1 MAALSDPT
9 PAIADSVADP
19 VDDELAAVGA
29 VLVEDRLLRRI
40 IKRHRRIPGLG
51 LQVPHATSY
60 ALPRAE
66 LARLVEAG
74 ELPIALDRLPERVAV
89 FVGVRGELAAGG
101 AAAWRDAW
109 RAIFHARIHDAL
121 DARALTPAAVRQRI
135 NALGHTAFEEAR
147 MVLRQEDLL
156 LPPADDT
163 TAYTE
168 LVALYLELRH
178 FSPRAVT
185 ETFPLLVDLSRV
197 DALVAADVDGAAILA
212 AARPARAPITAD
224 AEIEPHARRKTDPPV
239 VSAQRSLSARAL
251 RSLAEGAR
259 RSGNQARAAIL
270 SLRAGDLDLA
280 KADIDALLVRLG
292 RVLGDVDARVWAGP
306 LLEIAGAAAARTVL
320 RYAASARLL
329 LALQNA
335 CIDGEREIEVV
346 DVPAWLRSRGK
357 RTLVRKLPATR
368 EIRVARRVRAAAREL
383 PGVELDGDDARARIT
398 DAVHA
403 IVERANARVRAVLR
417 PEIETALAEVK
428 LVPRHLPGQVAQKKL
443 VDELLDKA
451 VAVGRLSLPDLR
463 DAIARNELKL
473 PDLSALELATGDQL
487 LRADRLLST
496 SLDGVYRRGEIY
508 LRFLQKVSS
517 VLSGTGVGRLLSL
530 YLLLPLV
537 GAYMIVEGAHHMA
550 APVAGWFGYLPPHI
564 ASKPVF
570 ATMAIIVFL
579 LLHAAWFRSAS
590 MSALRTAGRV
600 LDTVFVA
607 NARRLW
613 RIRQVRL
620 ATRYLLVP
628 GLPALF
634 LWWIIPGL
642 AGWIVSSVVFIAIAV
657 VTNSA
662 AAEEIVSDWLVRSSR
677 HLARHIIPGLV
688 RYSLELFAWLME
700 LTARGI
706 YRVDEALR
714 FRPNQASGIVVIKG
728 ILATI
733 WFAIAYVLRIYVN
746 LLIEPT
752 VNPVKHFPVVTVAA
766 KLILPFLPA
775 MTTAIAGPI
784 GAVVGPALGA
794 SIAAFTVLVLP
805 GIAGFLAWELNSN
818 WRLYRKNRPEHLGPE
833 KLGSH
838 GETMGALLRPG
849 FHSGTLPKLF
859 AKLRRATWKRDDHAV
874 ARAREGIHHVEDA
887 VWKFT
892 DRQLVSMLNQS
903 FLFRAADVAVH
914 HVEATSNRL
923 RIELACPSLGDGIAT
938 IMFEEQSGWLV
949 AGVPERGWLDA
960 VPADERVVLEVA
972 LTGFYKLS
980 GIELVREQLT
990 SVLAAGGLSGVAF
1003 DLTDD
1008 RLIVWP
1014 GSGFEVEL
1022 VYDLRSP
1029 SLPSAIRGA
1038 YEGPVPRL
1046 DGQHAVF
1053 ARDPVATEAWF
1064 STWERLVLGMD
1075 TSPLLKGPSLLGQAG
1090 PGRH

>member
-1 MAALSDPT
+1 MSDPT
-9 PAIADSVADP
+9 PAITDPVADP

-29 VLVEDRLLRRI
+29 VLVEDRVLRRI
-40 IKRHRRIPGLG
+40 IKRHRAIPGLG

-66 LARLVEAG
+66 LAKLVEAG
-74 ELPIALDRLPERVAV
+74 ELPVALDRLPERVAV
-89 FVGVRGELAAGG
+89 FSGARADLATGG

-109 RAIFHARIHDAL
+109 RVIFHARIHDAL

-163 TAYTE
+163 VAYIE

-178 FSPRAVT
+178 FAPRAVT
-185 ETFPLLVDLSRV
+185 ETFPLLVDLRRV

-212 AARPARAPITAD
+212 ATRPARAPEAAD
-224 AEIEPHARRKTDPPV
+224 AGVEPAASRKTGPHPT
-239 VSAQRSLSARAL
+239 APGARSISSRVL
-251 RSLAEGAR
+251 RSMAEGAR

-270 SLRAGDLDLA
+270 SVRAGERDVA
-280 KADIDALLVRLG
+280 RADIDALLARLG
-292 RVLGDVDARVWAGP
+292 RVLGDADASVWAAP
-306 LLEIAGAAAARTVL
+306 LLAVADAAAAQSVL

-335 CIDGEREIEVV
+335 CIDGERDVEVV
-346 DVPAWLRSRGK
+346 DVAAWLRSRGK
-357 RTLVRKLPATR
+357 RKIVRKLPATR

-383 PGVELDGDDARARIT
+383 PGLELDADDTRTRIT
-398 DAVHA
+398 EAVHA
-403 IVERANARVRAVLR
+403 IVDRANARVRAVLR

-451 VAVGRLSLPDLR
+451 VAVGRLSLGDLR

-473 PDLSALELATGDQL
+473 PDLRPLELATGDQL

-517 VLSGTGVGRLLSL
+517 VLSGTGIGRLLSL

-564 ASKPVF
+564 ATKPVLV
-570 ATMAIIVFL
+570 TTAIIVFL

-590 MSALRTAGRV
+590 MTALRTIGRV
-600 LDTVFVA
+600 LDAVFLE

-613 RIRQVRL
+613 RIRAVRL
-620 ATRYLLVP
+620 ATRWFLLP
-628 GLPALF
+628 GLPAL
-634 LWWIIPGL
+634 LVWWLVPGI
-642 AGWIVSSVVFIAIAV
+642 AGWIASTSVFVAIAV
-657 VTNSA
+657 ITNSA

-677 HLARHIIPGLV
+677 QLARHIIPGLV
-688 RYSLELFAWLME
+688 RYSLEFFSWLIE

-775 MTTAIAGPI
+775 MTTAIAGPV
-784 GAVVGPALGA
+784 GTVVGPALGA

-818 WRLYRKNRPEHLGPE
+818 WKLYRRNRPEHLGPE

-903 FLFRAADVAVH
+903 FLFRATDVAVH

-923 RIELACPSLGDGIAT
+923 RIELACPSLGAGLAT

-980 GIELVREQLT
+980 GIEVVREQLV
-990 SVLAAGGLSGVAF
+990 SVLAAGGLTNVAY
-1003 DLTDD
+1003 DLTDH
-1008 RLIVWP
+1008 RLSVWP

-1022 VYDLRSP
+1022 IYDLRSP
-1029 SLPSAIRGA
+1029 ALPSAIHGT
-1038 YEGPVPRL
+1038 YDGPVPRL
-1046 DGQHAVF
+1046 EGQHAIF
-1053 ARDPVATEAWF
+1053 AYDPVATEAWF
-1064 STWERLVLGMD
+1064 TTWERLVLGMD
-1075 TSPLLKGPSLLGQAG
+1075 TSPLLKGPSLLG
-1090 PGRH
+1090 